1 MSDLKLEDNEKYK
14 SASYSWYDF
23 KNSMKDWSGSTEGLK
38 TLYNYL
44 IKNNIMPIKYNNDK
58 MILNTDFI
66 YKRYVE
72 YENIEEFLYEYKELC
87 NEVSTIDDL
96 NNHTFN
102 KYAVKLAI
110 PIKNTFKFIF
120 VTPNVQESYLYNKT
134 PFQKI

>member
-58 MILNTDFI
+58 MLLNTDFI

-120 VTPNVQESYLYNKT
+120 IFYEERKTLDDVYKMESLK
-134 PFQKI
+134 